1 MIRTVSIE
9 REPWESADAA
19 RLRAAQRAE
28 LDARYGNDDHEPGA
42 PPTGETVSVFLVARD
57 ADGAAVGCGGLRFLG
72 PGEAEIKRMYVE
84 PAARGTGVATA
95 ILHAL
100 EEAARAAGVT
110 TLLLETG
117 TAQPDAMRFY
127 EREGYHRIDNFG
139 PYQGEPL
146 SVCYARDLP

>member
-1 MIRTVSIE
+1 MIRTISVD
-9 REPWESADAA
+9 REPWESADAT

-28 LDARYGNDDHEPGA
+28 LDDRYGNDDHEPGE

-57 ADGAAVGCGGLRFLG
+57 ADGTALGCGGLRFLG
-72 PGEAEIKRMYVE
+72 DREAEVKRMYVD
-84 PAARGTGVATA
+84 PSARGTGVATA
-95 ILHAL
+95 ILRAL
-100 EEAARAAGVT
+100 EDAARAAGVR

-127 EREGYHRIDNFG
+127 EREGYRRIPNFG
-139 PYQGEPL
+139 VYQGEPL